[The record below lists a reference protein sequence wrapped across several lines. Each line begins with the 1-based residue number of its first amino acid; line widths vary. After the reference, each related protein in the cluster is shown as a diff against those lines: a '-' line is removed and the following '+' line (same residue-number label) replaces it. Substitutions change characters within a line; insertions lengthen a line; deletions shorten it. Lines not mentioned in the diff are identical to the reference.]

1 MAEAAKKKR
10 RDMQR
15 RTGSASLLAPFGYH
29 AFVAP
34 PFGSIDYSSGRRSQK

>member
-15 RTGSASLLAPFGYH
+15 RTGSAFGYH
-29 AFVAP
+29 AFIAP